1 LSSLNLFINETRE
14 NSYGK
19 LMEYETKA
27 IKMSDKI
34 NTSYSDIKK

>member
-1 LSSLNLFINETRE
+1 MRE
-14 NSYGK
+14 NSYKK

-34 NTSYSDIKK
+34 NTSYSDVKK

>member
-1 LSSLNLFINETRE
+1 MRE
-14 NSYGK
+14 NSYEK